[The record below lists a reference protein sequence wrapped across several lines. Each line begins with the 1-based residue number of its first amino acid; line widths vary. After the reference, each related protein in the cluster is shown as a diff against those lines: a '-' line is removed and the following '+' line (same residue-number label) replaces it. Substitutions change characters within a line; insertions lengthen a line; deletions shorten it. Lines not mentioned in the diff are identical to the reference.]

1 MKYAIFPSSQ
11 SARRRLF
18 LTLTAAMVI
27 LSLAGCKRSP
37 PEPAPAH
44 DVSLDVKI
52 GQMIMVGFRGLD
64 VNDNSPIVR
73 DIIDRHIGG
82 VVLYDYDV
90 PANIPIRNIKSP
102 AQLKQLTAKLQAAS
116 PIPLLVAIDQ
126 EGGNVSRLKQSAGF
140 PPTVSAQELSSIND
154 LSLTRRHAA
163 QIAETLAH
171 LGINLNLAPVVD
183 LNVNPDNPIIGRLGR
198 SFSADPE
205 IVTNHAAE
213 FINAHR
219 KYGVLCA
226 LKHFPGH
233 GSSTGDSHLGL
244 TDITNTWSSNELI
257 PYENFICEGLADVIM
272 TAHVYN
278 ANFDPNFPATLSRPI
293 LTGLLRNQLHYDGVI
308 ISDCMQMRA
317 ITDHYGFEAA
327 IRAAIEA
334 GVDIILIANNS
345 VFEEDIAS
353 HAIAVIKKLLKEG
366 KISPQRIDQSYRRIQ
381 KLKEKL

>member
-1 MKYAIFPSSQ
+1 LPSRGILP
-11 SARRRLF
+11 ALTVGAALALF
-18 LTLTAAMVI
+18 
-27 LSLAGCKRSP
+27 AGCAEMPIFKT
-37 PEPAPAH
+37 AQ

-73 DIIDRHIGG
+73 DIADRHIGG

-90 PANIPIRNIKSP
+90 PADIPIRNIESP
-102 AQLKQLTAKLQAAS
+102 AQLKKLIAKLQAAS

-140 PPTVSAQELSSIND
+140 PPTVSAQYLGSIND
-154 LSLTRRHAA
+154 LSLTRRHAD
-163 QIAETLAH
+163 QIAETLAE

-183 LNVNPDNPIIGRLGR
+183 LNTNPDNPIIGRLGR
-198 SFSADPE
+198 SFSANPE
-205 IVTNHAAE
+205 IVTSHAAE
-213 FINAHR
+213 FIKAHR
-219 KYGVLCA
+219 RYGVLCA

-244 TDITNTWSSNELI
+244 TDVTSTWSSEELI
-257 PYENFICEGLADVIM
+257 PYKILIGQGLADVIM

-278 ANFDPNFPATLSRPI
+278 ANLDGELPATLSKPI
-293 LTGLLRNQLHYDGVI
+293 LTGLLRKQLHFDGVI

-327 IRAAIEA
+327 IRAAIDA

-345 VFEEDIAS
+345 VFDEDAAS
-353 HAIAVIKKLLKEG
+353 CAIAVIKKLLKEG
-366 KISPQRIDQSYRRIQ
+366 KISPQRINQSYRRIR
-381 KLKEKL
+381 KVKEKL

>member
-1 MKYAIFPSSQ
+1 MTEIQ
-11 SARRRLF
+11 NLGRRILPA
-18 LTLTAAMVI
+18 LTVGAA
-27 LSLAGCKRSP
+27 LALLAGCAKLLTF
-37 PEPAPAH
+37 APSH
-44 DVSLDVKI
+44 EVNLDVKI

-73 DIIDRHIGG
+73 DIFDRHIGG

-90 PANIPIRNIKSP
+90 PADTPLRNIESP

-116 PIPLLVAIDQ
+116 PIPLLIAIDQ
-126 EGGNVSRLKQSAGF
+126 EGGSVSRLKQSAGF
-140 PPTVSAQELSSIND
+140 PPTVSAKELGSIND
-154 LSLTRRHAA
+154 LPLTRRNAA
-163 QIAETLAH
+163 QIAKTLAE

-183 LNVNPDNPIIGRLGR
+183 LDINPDNPIIGRLGR

-205 IVTNHAAE
+205 IVTGHAAE
-213 FINAHR
+213 FIKAHH
-219 KYGVLCA
+219 KLGVLCA

-257 PYENFICEGLADVIM
+257 PYENLIGQGLADVIM

-278 ANFDPNFPATLSRPI
+278 ANLDSEFPATLSKPV
-293 LTGLLRNQLHYDGVI
+293 LTGLLRKQLNYDGVI

-345 VFEEDIAS
+345 VFDEDAAS
-353 HAIAVIKKLLKEG
+353 RAIAVIKKLVRQG
-366 KISPQRIDQSYRRIQ
+366 KISPQRINQSYLRI
-381 KLKEKL
+381 KELKERL